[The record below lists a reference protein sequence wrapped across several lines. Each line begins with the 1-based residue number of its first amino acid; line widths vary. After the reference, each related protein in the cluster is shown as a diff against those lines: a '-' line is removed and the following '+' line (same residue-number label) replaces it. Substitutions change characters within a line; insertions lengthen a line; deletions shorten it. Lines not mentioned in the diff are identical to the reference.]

1 MTSTTRRLQNRPD
14 DDHESHISVAYENHV
29 AHLTAAIDETNA
41 ALGWLRAWPNKITN
55 AESELVTVINTLRV
69 ALRRAVPVG
78 EPGPT
83 PEPLAE
89 PPVYSFDADGD
100 VRK

>member
-1 MTSTTRRLQNRPD
+1 MTSTTRRLQNRPG
-14 DDHESHISVAYENHV
+14 DDHEAHISVAHENHV
-29 AHLTAAIDETNA
+29 AHLGAAIEETTV
-41 ALGWLRAWPNKITN
+41 ALGWLKAWPNHITN

-69 ALRRAVPVG
+69 ALRRAVPMG

-89 PPVYSFDADGD
+89 PPVYSFGADGD